1 MGSVPLEMIDWKNIV
16 KFFTNWICQ
25 LLKNRLFHTEAI
37 PSANF
42 LQLIGKTSLTY
53 FCSNRTICRL
63 SSSSTSGK
71 FLQKTFCQL
80 GRAWFFE
87 FIYINTIKDNYYY
100 MKGKRT
106 FWTLHLTLMLS
117 VMTVEYLIIF
127 TQGGG
132 ITPYVGQFEPR

>member
-1 MGSVPLEMIDWKNIV
+1 
-16 KFFTNWICQ
+16 
-25 LLKNRLFHTEAI
+25 
-37 PSANF
+37 
-42 LQLIGKTSLTY
+42 
-53 FCSNRTICRL
+53 
-63 SSSSTSGK
+63 
-71 FLQKTFCQL
+71 
-80 GRAWFFE
+80 
-87 FIYINTIKDNYYY
+87 